1 MKYEELKNL
10 SKKDLI
16 NLRNKID
23 LLLKDEANETNEVIF
38 YEVITTYLSNI
49 MKSKFQYY
57 SLFKKTSYYSNLKTT
72 TKYVD
77 SYCQELFGK
86 VSKTERVK
94 FYKLYIELIVEMIK
108 KNKDLSL
115 SIPLVL
121 NYHEMFPGLL
131 EKAFPGYIAG
141 GLAKYILK

>member
-10 SKKDLI
+10 SKKDLL
-16 NLRNKID
+16 NLKNKID
-23 LLLKDEANETNEVIF
+23 LLLTKESNETNEELF
-38 YEVITTYLSNI
+38 YGIIIAYLDSI
-49 MKSKFQYY
+49 LKSKF
-57 SLFKKTSYYSNLKTT
+57 SYYDTYKTNPHYPRLKIA
-72 TKYVD
+72 TKYID

-86 VSKTERVK
+86 VSKTERVR
-94 FYKLYIELIVEMIK
+94 FYKLYVELVVEMIK

>member
-10 SKKDLI
+10 PRKELI
-16 NLRNKID
+16 NLKNKID
-23 LLLKDEANETNEVIF
+23 LLLAKESNETNEELF
-38 YEVITTYLSNI
+38 YWVVATYLDEI
-49 MKSKFQYY
+49 LKSKFLYY
-57 SLFKKTSYYSNLKTT
+57 HTYKTNPSYSRLKIA
-72 TKYVD
+72 TKYID

-86 VSKTERVK
+86 VSKTERVR
-94 FYKLYIELIVEMIK
+94 FYKLYVELVVEMIK

-115 SIPLVL
+115 SVPLVL